1 MEDLG
6 AQLRTARQG
15 RGWTL
20 EALSARS
27 GLSTGFLSQ
36 VERGQSTLSI
46 VSLSAICRALE
57 IPIDRLFTS
66 SRPLDEGVPRVTEAA
81 TQLRIQIGDSAVAYR
96 YLSPQLPA
104 APIAELLVAEFPASA
119 RQEATAHEGEELGF
133 VLEGTLKLWVEGE
146 AYALAAGDS
155 YRVASRETHEYQAGR
170 SGARI
175 LMAVTQRF
183 IESVAERRRRAD
195 AGPKT
200 EGAGVGTGR
209 RGPRRHGED

>member
-6 AQLRTARQG
+6 GQLRTARQD

-57 IPIDRLFTS
+57 IPIERLFTS

-96 YLSPQLPA
+96 YLSSQLPE
-104 APIAELLVAEFPASA
+104 APIRELLIAEFPPNAH
-119 RQEATAHEGEELGF
+119 QEATAHEGEELGF
-133 VLEGTLKLWVEGE
+133 VLEGTLTLWVDGE
-146 AYALAAGDS
+146 EHALAAGDS
-155 YRVASRETHEYQAGR
+155 YRVASREQHEYEAGR

-183 IESVAERRRRAD
+183 IESAGQRRRPA
-195 AGPKT
+195 A
-200 EGAGVGTGR
+200 AGVDTGR

>member
-20 EALSARS
+20 EALSVRS

-57 IPIDRLFTS
+57 IPIERLFTS

-96 YLSPQLPA
+96 YLSPQLPD
-104 APIAELLVAEFPASA
+104 APIRELLIAEFPPNAH
-119 RQEATAHEGEELGF
+119 QEATAHEGEELGF
-133 VLEGTLKLWVEGE
+133 VLEGTLTLWVDEQE
-146 AYALAAGDS
+146 HALAAGDS
-155 YRVASRETHEYQAGR
+155 YRVASREQHEYEAGT

-183 IESVAERRRRAD
+183 IESMAERGRQAG
-195 AGPKT
+195 AGPKKA
-200 EGAGVGTGR
+200 GAGVGTGR
-209 RGPRRHGED
+209 RGPRRHGKD

>member
-15 RGWTL
+15 RSWTL

-209 RGPRRHGED
+209 RGPCRHGED

>member
-1 MEDLG
+1 
-6 AQLRTARQG
+6 
-15 RGWTL
+15 
-20 EALSARS
+20 
-27 GLSTGFLSQ
+27 

-57 IPIDRLFTS
+57 IPIERLFTS

>member
-6 AQLRTARQG
+6 AQLRTARQD
-15 RGWTL
+15 RAWTL
-20 EALSARS
+20 ETLSARS

-66 SRPLDEGVPRVTEAA
+66 SRPLNEGVPRVTEAA
-81 TQLRIQIGDSAVAYR
+81 SQLRIQIGDSAVAYR

-104 APIAELLVAEFPASA
+104 APIAELLVAEFPPNA

-133 VLEGTLKLWVEGE
+133 VLEGTLTLWVEGE
-146 AYALAAGDS
+146 EYALAAGDS

-170 SGARI
+170 PGARI

-183 IESVAERRRRAD
+183 IESVVERRRPAAARA
-195 AGPKT
+195 
-200 EGAGVGTGR
+200 GTGR
-209 RGPRRHGED
+209 RGLRRHGKD

>member
-20 EALSARS
+20 KALSARS

-104 APIAELLVAEFPASA
+104 APIAELLVAEFPPSA
-119 RQEATAHEGEELGF
+119 RQDATAHEGEELGF

-146 AYALAAGDS
+146 EYALAAGDS

-200 EGAGVGTGR
+200 GDAGLGTGR